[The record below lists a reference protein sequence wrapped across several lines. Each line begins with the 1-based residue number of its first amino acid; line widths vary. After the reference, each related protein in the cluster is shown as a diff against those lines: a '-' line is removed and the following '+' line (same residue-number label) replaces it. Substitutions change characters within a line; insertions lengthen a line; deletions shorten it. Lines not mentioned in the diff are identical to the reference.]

1 MLTNRRNKSKV
12 NLNYSRESILTII
25 LSTATTLKAISQMS
39 LNIRAERLGKDLVR
53 ASNKQSN
60 VFPKQERSVALG
72 S

>member
-53 ASNKQSN
+53 ASNKQLN
-60 VFPKQERSVALG
+60 AFQKQERSVALG